1 MEARLYSLIIQLS
14 LASLM
19 VVVTVFIHLI
29 GLAVLV
35 RVLRARSWHPM
46 LDRVRPI
53 TLLLG
58 ASIGIFAI
66 HTVEIWL
73 FALVYL
79 LLGAAG
85 DFEQS
90 LYFSTVTYASIG
102 YGDVLVAKP
111 WRILGAIEGAAG
123 VIMLGWST
131 AFLVSLLAQSKLLK
145 HDWLSVEPEPPL
157 RANPSPGRD
166 PGD

>member
-1 MEARLYSLIIQLS
+1 VYSLINQLVI
-14 LASLM
+14 ASAM
-19 VVVTVFIHLI
+19 VIATVFVHLV

-35 RVLRARSWHPM
+35 RMLRSRSWHPVFE
-46 LDRVRPI
+46 RIRPI

-58 ASIGIFAI
+58 ASFGIFAI
-66 HTVEIWL
+66 HTIEIWL
-73 FALVYL
+73 FAALYL
-79 LLGAAG
+79 LLGAAA

-90 LYFSTVTYASIG
+90 LYFSTVTYATIG

-131 AFLVSLLAQSKLLK
+131 AFLVSLLAQSRLLS
-145 HDWLSVEPEPPL
+145 HDWLTAEPPPP
-157 RANPSPGRD
+157 RARKD
-166 PGD
+166 R